1 MPTSTLVQYGR
12 SGFVGRFTAPAA
24 VPRGER
30 VSVSGPRGV
39 EPGVVLCE
47 PGETFAPSLSTEGEM
62 LRVETAD
69 DEARVAGF
77 AEREAELLALA
88 GEAAAE
94 RGLPLAFVDAELT
107 LDGRLILHGL
117 AWDACDATPLFEALS
132 ARFNLSVRLLDLSQ
146 TAVTKDPKQAA
157 DGCGKPGCGTE
168 GGGCSSCGTDSGGES
183 KGGCSTGS
191 CSRGKVKS
199 ADDMT
204 AYFTD
209 LRQKMDAA
217 GVTRTPLH

>member
-1 MPTSTLVQYGR
+1 MLLLSCTNLS
-12 SGFVGRFTAPAA
+12 
-24 VPRGER
+24 RGY
-30 VSVSGPRGV
+30 
-39 EPGVVLCE
+39 
-47 PGETFAPSLSTEGEM
+47 
-62 LRVETAD
+62 
-69 DEARVAGF
+69 
-77 AEREAELLALA
+77 
-88 GEAAAE
+88 
-94 RGLPLAFVDAELT
+94 
-107 LDGRLILHGL
+107 
-117 AWDACDATPLFEALS
+117 DATPLFEALS